1 MRPASLKPKL
11 YVYAVAPHLD
21 HRILGP
27 IGLDS
32 GIVHSIT
39 SGALSAFV
47 SEIAGRF
54 RPERRHLAAHQEV
67 LRQLMEV
74 APAVLP
80 VAFGMVADDGKVMQR
95 ILSRNQQS
103 LREQMERVHGRIE
116 MGLRVTWD
124 VPNIFEYFVATHEE
138 LRAVRDRFFAGHR
151 EPTQDDRIEVG
162 RLFDRLL
169 REDRETHGARVEE
182 ILGPCCDEL
191 THNTTRGETEVFHLA
206 CLLRRDRQP
215 AFEAAVFDAA
225 KLFDNSY
232 AFDYSGP
239 WAPHHFVDLALDLR
253 PGHASAHA
261 RG

>member
-1 MRPASLKPKL
+1 MKAAALKPKL
-11 YVYAVAPHLD
+11 YVYAIVPRLD
-21 HRILGP
+21 DRILGP
-27 IGLDS
+27 IGLDTS
-32 GIVHSIT
+32 TVHSIT
-39 SGALSAFV
+39 GGSLSAFV

-67 LRQLMEV
+67 LRQLMDV

-80 VAFGMVADDGKVMQR
+80 VAFGMVAEDGKVMHR
-95 ILSRNQQS
+95 ILSRNQRS
-103 LREQMERVHGRIE
+103 LREQLERVHGRVE

-138 LRAVRDRFFAGHR
+138 LRVTRDRFFGGHR
-151 EPTQDDRIEVG
+151 EPMQDDKIEVG

-182 ILGPCCDEL
+182 ILAPCCDDIKR
-191 THNTTRGETEVFHLA
+191 NTTRGETEVFHLA
-206 CLLRRDRQP
+206 CLVQRDRKP
-215 AFEAAVFDAA
+215 AFEAAVFEAA

-239 WAPHHFVDLALDLR
+239 WAPHNFVDLALDLR
-253 PGHASAHA
+253 PGHAAAHA
-261 RG
+261 HG